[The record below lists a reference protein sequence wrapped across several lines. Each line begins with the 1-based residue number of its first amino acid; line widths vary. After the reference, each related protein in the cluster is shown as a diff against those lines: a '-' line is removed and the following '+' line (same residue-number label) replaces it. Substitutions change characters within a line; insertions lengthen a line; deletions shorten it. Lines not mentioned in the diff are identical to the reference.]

1 MCSRRVADSGDWNT
15 LVRAV
20 LSGGDHLIWKSE
32 NHENCK
38 EMARRNAQAG
48 NAWSFDALVG
58 EGQFAS
64 SDGQMQYDPGL
75 FTQIHNKSMKA
86 WHKLLVKRDPGASL
100 TAVKQGPDERFL
112 ILFFD

>member
-1 MCSRRVADSGDWNT
+1 MSQYGATAPFTLAILESSTEEWMAPGDWNS
-15 LVRAV
+15 LVRAF
-20 LSGGDHLIWKSE
+20 LSGCDHLIWKSE

-75 FTQIHNKSMKA
+75 FAQIQ
-86 WHKLLVKRDPGASL
+86 KRLGINS
-100 TAVKQGPDERFL
+100 R
-112 ILFFD
+112 